1 MKRND
6 KFVLRNIYGKKVLV
20 PVKANEV
27 GDDPILMN
35 DVGAEIWCES
45 DNAENPFELVNNIL
59 KKYNLSSDS
68 VERQAIE
75 DFVENLLD
83 IKLIYN

>member
-1 MKRND
+1 MKKND
-6 KFVLRNIYGKKVLV
+6 NFVLRDIYGKKVLV

-35 DVGAEIWCES
+35 DVGADIWCES
-45 DNAENPFELVNNIL
+45 ENAENVLELVNNIL
-59 KKYNLSSDS
+59 KKYDLPSDS
-68 VERQAIE
+68 VEKQAIE
-75 DFVENLLD
+75 DFVQNLLD

>member
-1 MKRND
+1 MKKND
-6 KFVLRNIYGKKVLV
+6 NFVLRDIYGKKVLV

-45 DNAENPFELVNNIL
+45 ENVENVSELVNNIL
-59 KKYNLSSDS
+59 KKYDLPNDS
-68 VERQAIE
+68 VEKQAIE
-75 DFVENLLD
+75 DFVQNLLD
-83 IKLIYN
+83 IKLIYE

>member
-1 MKRND
+1 M
-6 KFVLRNIYGKKVLV
+6 
-20 PVKANEV
+20 KANEV

-59 KKYNLSSDS
+59 KNIIY
-68 VERQAIE
+68 QAIQ
-75 DFVENLLD
+75 
-83 IKLIYN
+83 